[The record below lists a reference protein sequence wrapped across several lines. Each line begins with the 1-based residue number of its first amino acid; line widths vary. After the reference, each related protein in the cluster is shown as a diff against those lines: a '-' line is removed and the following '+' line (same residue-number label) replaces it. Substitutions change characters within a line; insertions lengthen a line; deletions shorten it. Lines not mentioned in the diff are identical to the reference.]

1 MKLGVELWSKNFKNK
16 NYEMVLEVK
25 GFTDCLW
32 LPQVQK
38 GDTSLVDPTFQEV
51 KMKWT
56 KIMV

>member
-1 MKLGVELWSKNFKNK
+1 MKLGVELLSKLKKNK

-25 GFTDCLW
+25 GFTDRLW

-51 KMKWT
+51 KIFSEQK
-56 KIMV
+56 

>member
-1 MKLGVELWSKNFKNK
+1 MKLAVELWSKNFKNT

-32 LPQVQK
+32 FPQVQK

-51 KMKWT
+51 KIFSEQK
-56 KIMV
+56 

>member
-1 MKLGVELWSKNFKNK
+1 MKLGVELLSKLKKNK

-25 GFTDCLW
+25 GFTDRLW

-51 KMKWT
+51 KIKWT

>member
-1 MKLGVELWSKNFKNK
+1 MKLGVELLSKLKKNK

-25 GFTDCLW
+25 GFTDRLW

-51 KMKWT
+51 KIFSEK
-56 KIMV
+56 K

>member
-1 MKLGVELWSKNFKNK
+1 MKLGVELLSKLKKNK

-51 KMKWT
+51 KIKWT
-56 KIMV
+56 KIKV

>member
-32 LPQVQK
+32 FPQVQK
-38 GDTSLVDPTFQEV
+38 GDMSLVDPTFQEV
-51 KMKWT
+51 TTFSEQK
-56 KIMV
+56 

>member
-1 MKLGVELWSKNFKNK
+1 MKLGVELLSKLKKNK

-25 GFTDCLW
+25 GFTDRLW

-51 KMKWT
+51 KIFSAQK
-56 KIMV
+56 

>member
-25 GFTDCLW
+25 GFTDRLW

-51 KMKWT
+51 KIFSEK
-56 KIMV
+56 K

>member
-1 MKLGVELWSKNFKNK
+1 MKLGVELLSKLKKNT

-25 GFTDCLW
+25 GFTDRLW

-51 KMKWT
+51 KIFSEQK
-56 KIMV
+56 

>member
-1 MKLGVELWSKNFKNK
+1 MKLDVELLSKLKKNK

-25 GFTDCLW
+25 GFTDRLW

>member
-1 MKLGVELWSKNFKNK
+1 MKLGVELLSKLKKNK

-25 GFTDCLW
+25 GFTDRLL

-51 KMKWT
+51 KIFSEQK
-56 KIMV
+56 

>member
-1 MKLGVELWSKNFKNK
+1 MKLGVELLSKLKKNK

-25 GFTDCLW
+25 GFTDHLL

-51 KMKWT
+51 KIFSEQK
-56 KIMV
+56 

>member
-1 MKLGVELWSKNFKNK
+1 MKLDVEILSKLKKNK

-25 GFTDCLW
+25 GFTDRLW
-32 LPQVQK
+32 HPQVQK

-51 KMKWT
+51 KIKWT